1 MDINEFVDK
10 FAAEFFET
18 DREEFTADT
27 RFKEL
32 EEWESLTAL
41 TILAMVARDYAVKLS
56 GSDIMNAVTI
66 KDLYNRVAELKK

>member
-1 MDINEFVDK
+1 MDINEFIDK

-18 DREEFTADT
+18 DREEFNEETK
-27 RFKEL
+27 FKEL

-41 TILAMVARDYAVKLS
+41 TILAMVARDYSVKLS
-56 GSDIMNAVTI
+56 GNDIINAVTI

>member
-1 MDINEFVDK
+1 MDINEFIDK

-18 DREEFTADT
+18 DHEEFNEETK
-27 RFKEL
+27 FKEL

-41 TILAMVARDYAVKLS
+41 TILAMVARDYSVKLS
-56 GSDIMNAVTI
+56 GSDIINATTI

>member
-18 DREEFTADT
+18 DREEFKEDT
-27 RFKEL
+27 KFKEL

-41 TILAMVARDYAVKLS
+41 TILAMVARDYSVKLS